1 MSAHL
6 TMISTTKS
14 SIGYSIPDMQLKS
27 THQSH
32 RRVNNQPNFA
42 AIKNQGEKKKINTFI
57 TK

>member
-14 SIGYSIPDMQLKS
+14 SIGNSIPDMQLKS

-32 RRVNNQPNFA
+32 RGVNNQPNFA
-42 AIKNQGEKKKINTFI
+42 AIKKPREKKIDKYFHN
-57 TK
+57 